1 MSGTRWQ
8 EEYRRQVEDM
18 LERLL
23 PSERD
28 ELFAGVI
35 DAMRYSLLGGG
46 KRIRPILLLEFC
58 RLCGGDPNKALP
70 WACALEMIHSY
81 SLIHDDLPCMDDDDM
96 RRGRASCHKVYGEA
110 TALLAGDAL
119 LTLAFE
125 TCCSPDHAA
134 AVGADRALR
143 AAWELARAA
152 GAYGMVGGQQIDLSS
167 EGRGISLDVLQKMDE
182 CKTGALIRTAARMG
196 CILGGGSGEQLRAA
210 DEYALSLGLAFQIVD
225 DVLDVTGTPE
235 TLGKPVHSDLE
246 RDKATYVSLLGLAE
260 AGREAKTLTDK
271 AVAALAPF
279 GVYADSLR
287 SLAVQLSSRQG

>member
-182 CKTGALIRTAARMG
+182 CKTGAPIRAAARMG